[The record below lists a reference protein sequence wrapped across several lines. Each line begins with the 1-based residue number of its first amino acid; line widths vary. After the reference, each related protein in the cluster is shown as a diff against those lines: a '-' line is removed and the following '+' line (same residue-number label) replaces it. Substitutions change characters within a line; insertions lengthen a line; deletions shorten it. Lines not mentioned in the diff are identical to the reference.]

1 MARVFVKWQISIT
14 FLDVGNDLTTKT
26 YELLGTDYDEA
37 STNAIALV
45 TAFQNVTGAAVIGY
59 NVSGVFEEDTL
70 VAPTGAGFMN
80 SVQAIITGAIDAQ
93 PNKHATLTIPAP
105 LDLVF
110 TASTGSGR
118 DIVNV
123 TNSFVLALVA
133 KFQAGTAIAK
143 ISDGEEFDPVPQL
156 KGIRRTVFRRLA
168 KQ

>member
-1 MARVFVKWQISIT
+1 MARVFIKWQISIT
-14 FLDVGNDLTTKT
+14 FLDVGNDVSTKT
-26 YELLGTDYDEA
+26 YELEGADYDEA

-45 TAFQNVTGAAVIGY
+45 TAFQNVSGAAIIGY
-59 NVSGVFEEDTL
+59 HVAGVFEEDTV

-80 SVQAIITGAIDAQ
+80 SNQAIITGAIDAQ
-93 PNKHATLTIPAP
+93 PLKKATLVIPAP

-110 TASTGSGR
+110 TASTGEGR

-168 KQ
+168 K